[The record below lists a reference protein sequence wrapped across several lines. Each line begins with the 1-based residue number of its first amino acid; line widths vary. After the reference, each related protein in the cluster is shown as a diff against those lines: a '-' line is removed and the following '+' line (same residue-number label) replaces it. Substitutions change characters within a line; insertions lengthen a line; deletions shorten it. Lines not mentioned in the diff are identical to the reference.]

1 MFFSF
6 QDSNTLPSNKSKNAR
21 HFRPQM
27 ANDYSY
33 STDYQYGDG
42 ERHGSHPHV
51 CPYWPNEMHDPVKFP
66 LCQILAN

>member
-1 MFFSF
+1 
-6 QDSNTLPSNKSKNAR
+6 
-21 HFRPQM
+21 M

-42 ERHGSHPHV
+42 ERHGSHHV